1 MYVMKKFLNGLLS
14 ILLYIWQL
22 PQNIAGLILLLYFR
36 KERKV
41 WDYEGIRFYVAP
53 KMQGAITLGQYIIL
67 SPYSATDTETFIHE
81 FGHTIQS
88 KYLGPLYLIVI
99 GITSLLHAAL
109 HDCKESGKSYYHFY
123 TERWANNLALKY
135 LKRHNIE
142 ISYRTLCKLYE
153 ISSYA

>member
-14 ILLYIWQL
+14 VLLYIWQL

-41 WDYEGIRFYVAP
+41 LEYEGIRYYVVP
-53 KMQGAITLGQYIIL
+53 KMQGAVTLGQYIFL
-67 SPYSATDTETFIHE
+67 APYYATDTETFVHE

-109 HDCKESGKSYYHFY
+109 HDCRENGKSYYHFY
-123 TERWANNLALKY
+123 TERWANTLALRY
-135 LKRHNIE
+135 MKRNDIE
-142 ISYRTLCKLYE
+142 ISYYILRELYE
-153 ISSYA
+153 NSAFA